1 MKHNV
6 ATSFLYLAY
15 IVITMV
21 TISHIVN
28 KLVDE
33 RIYLHEAL
41 SHGIA
46 SYGSVAKHLKPEIEK
61 ELGRDVEHFAIVTAL
76 RRYAEKLSTRFNEVK
91 FDTKYSEVN
100 LKTHIIDIN
109 VLKTQDLFDKLK
121 RFYDLINFEKG
132 DILHIVYGRTHVAII
147 TNERYKDK
155 MLNLL
160 QHQKIK
166 KIEENLVALSFTV
179 GKERIEKPGVL
190 FKITRSLAWENINIV
205 EIISVDMEVTFIV
218 GKKDANKGFN
228 ALERLVN

>member
-1 MKHNV
+1 
-6 ATSFLYLAY
+6 
-15 IVITMV
+15 MV

-46 SYGSVAKHLKPEIEK
+46 SYGSVAKHLKAEIEK
-61 ELGRDVEHFAIVTAL
+61 EVGREVDHFAIVTAL
-76 RRYAEKLSTRFNEVK
+76 RRYAEKLTKKFNGVH

-109 VLKTQDLFDKLK
+109 VLKTPDIFDKLK

-132 DILHIVYGRTHVAII
+132 DILHIIYGRTHVAIV
-147 TNERYKDK
+147 TNERYKEK
-155 MLNLL
+155 ILNLL

-179 GKERIEKPGVL
+179 GKERIEEPGVL
-190 FKITRSLAWENINIV
+190 FKLTRSLAWEDINIV
-205 EIISVDMEVTFIV
+205 EIISVDLEVTFIV
-218 GKKDANKGFN
+218 NKDEAYKGLN
-228 ALERLVN
+228 ALEKLII